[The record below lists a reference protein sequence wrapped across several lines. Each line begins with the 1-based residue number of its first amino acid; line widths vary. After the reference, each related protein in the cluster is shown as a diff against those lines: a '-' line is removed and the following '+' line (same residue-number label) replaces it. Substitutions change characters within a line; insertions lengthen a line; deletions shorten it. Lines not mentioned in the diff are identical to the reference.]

1 VPIYARLGNAVISYA
16 RYLGILLWPA
26 RLIVPYRASYD
37 FAVLAISLAAFA
49 LVSVTIAVVEFGARR
64 KFFPVGWFWYLGTLV
79 PVIGIVQVGSQAMA
93 DRYTYIPSVGI
104 FIIIAWGVAEILPRR
119 VCAVAGV
126 AALAILPALTARQLS
141 FWKNSETVFQHTL
154 ALEPENLDAL
164 NGLAWTYATDL
175 DPKLRHGKK
184 AVELAELCVSTTH
197 RRVASYLDTL
207 SAAYAEA
214 GDFKRAVETA
224 QEALTLPAV
233 EPLVIADI
241 REHIKIYEA
250 RKAIHAP

>member
-1 VPIYARLGNAVISYA
+1 MR
-16 RYLGILLWPA
+16 ILKA
-26 RLIVPYRASYD
+26 EFVDGAIV
-37 FAVLAISLAAFA
+37 
-49 LVSVTIAVVEFGARR
+49 
-64 KFFPVGWFWYLGTLV
+64 
-79 PVIGIVQVGSQAMA
+79 
-93 DRYTYIPSVGI
+93 DRPSV
-104 FIIIAWGVAEILPRR
+104 AHDTVYVAEILPRR

-141 FWKNSETVFQHTL
+141 FWKNTETLFQHTL
-154 ALEPENLDAL
+154 ALEPENLGAL

-175 DPKLRHGKK
+175 DPKLRDGKK
-184 AVELAELCVSTTH
+184 AVELAERCVSATH
-197 RRVASYLDTL
+197 WRVASYLDTL

-214 GDFKRAVETA
+214 GDFRRALETA
-224 QEALTLPAV
+224 HKALTLPAA